1 MIDVVPLGPGVW
13 LARCEC
19 GTTEK
24 FPDAGSGWEWVLA
37 HPCEPQPDEKVA
49 FFRGRC
55 LKCHGESAPECSLP
69 HEARLQTNQDDD
81 LPRLTQR

>member
-37 HPCEPQPDEKVA
+37 HPCEPQPDEKVVDIT
-49 FFRGRC
+49 
-55 LKCHGESAPECSLP
+55 EPS
-69 HEARLQTNQDDD
+69 QTHID
-81 LPRLTQR
+81 